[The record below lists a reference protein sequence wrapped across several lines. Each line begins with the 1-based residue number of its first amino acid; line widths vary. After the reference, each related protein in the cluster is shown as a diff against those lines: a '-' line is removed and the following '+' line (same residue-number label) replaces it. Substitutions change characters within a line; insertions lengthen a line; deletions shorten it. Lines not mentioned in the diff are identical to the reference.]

1 MLMLAMASVVLLQ
14 RSSTRSM
21 TLSLSHSH
29 CDIHTRSLFVS
40 SSSSPPSRSLELT
53 EQGLN
58 ADDATDDQRYEAMLL
73 LAAWGWSLGRDRADQ
88 TYRGG

>member
-1 MLMLAMASVVLLQ
+1 MLMLVMASVVLLQ
-14 RSSTRSM
+14 RSSTRSI
-21 TLSLSHSH
+21 TLSHSH

-73 LAAWGWSLGRDRADQ
+73 LAARGWSLGRDRADQ